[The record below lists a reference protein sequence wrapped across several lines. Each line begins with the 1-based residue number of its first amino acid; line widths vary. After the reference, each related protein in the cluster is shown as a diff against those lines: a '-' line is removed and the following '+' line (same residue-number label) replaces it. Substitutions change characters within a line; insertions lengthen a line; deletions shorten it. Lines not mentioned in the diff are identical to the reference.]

1 MKQQQQ
7 SNNMCKTT
15 SSSKTSIVSNQTSD
29 HNLFNNAIDSETNE
43 KGRNIQN
50 KTHTQPTEYL
60 HYIDVPAITAQE
72 LHRMIEK
79 GL

>member
-15 SSSKTSIVSNQTSD
+15 SSSKTPNQTS
-29 HNLFNNAIDSETNE
+29 HYNIFNNAIDSETNA
-43 KGRNIQN
+43 KVRNIQN